1 MVWPKKIKQQII
13 TDEPFVTSDY
23 FPTILDILDIDLPN
37 DRSYDGESFLPL
49 INDSSFK
56 RSNAIGFAFQHT
68 VQQKVRNQLSYQ
80 LADYKLYA
88 KDEVFELY
96 NIKKDPYETNDL
108 AGKSRYSD
116 RLNDMIEAY
125 KVWLQSV
132 KDSFDGLEYGTTS
145 YDRMEQVFVSPL
157 NITLSR
163 NDFSDAFSD
172 VAVYPNPT
180 EDKLRIGNYK
190 EKGVSAIIINLDG
203 KRVYKSSEVE
213 EFIDISSLPSGVYIL
228 QLKNKN
234 GSEKKFKVVKK

>member
-1 MVWPKKIKQQII
+1 
-13 TDEPFVTSDY
+13 
-23 FPTILDILDIDLPN
+23 
-37 DRSYDGESFLPL
+37 
-49 INDSSFK
+49 
-56 RSNAIGFAFQHT
+56 
-68 VQQKVRNQLSYQ
+68 
-80 LADYKLYA
+80 
-88 KDEVFELY
+88 
-96 NIKKDPYETNDL
+96 
-108 AGKSRYSD
+108 
-116 RLNDMIEAY
+116 MIEAY

-203 KRVYKSSEVE
+203 KQVYKSSEVE